1 MRQKRAK
8 LYKKCMAMHCL
19 SFGFRQPYQVLVDS
33 EICLTATALGMDFVK
48 QLAITLQGEV
58 KPMITQCCIVE
69 LYKMGPSKQP
79 AVDLAKSFERRK
91 CNHKE
96 AIEGVDCVKSVVG
109 ETNKHRYVVA
119 TQVKDLRYWLRKVP
133 GVPILLLDRSVM
145 VLEAASEATLR
156 AKKLAEE
163 KSMSGPGASAEK
175 EEVPKKKIRGPK
187 QPNPLS
193 MKKKKPRQEPPPP
206 KKKADAETGQ
216 KRKREETTTT
226 TEGVDR
232 KRRKAG
238 E

>member
-1 MRQKRAK
+1 MNID
-8 LYKKCMAMHCL
+8 H
-19 SFGFRQPYQVLVDS
+19 VL
-33 EICLTATALGMDFVK
+33 
-48 QLAITLQGEV
+48 
-58 KPMITQCCIVE
+58 
-69 LYKMGPSKQP
+69 
-79 AVDLAKSFERRK
+79 
-91 CNHKE
+91 
-96 AIEGVDCVKSVVG
+96 G

-156 AKKLAEE
+156 AKKLVSGRRKKIRMAGLNVWQVEE

-226 TEGVDR
+226 TTEGVDR